1 MKKLLILIPF
11 LLFGEILSPLQKAL
25 LDKDLNKAIVSGD
38 KLKDSWINPITM
50 QYKYNQTNQPN
61 TLKKTNQFFIG
72 INQPIFKS
80 GAIFASIKYAKF
92 LKDENIE
99 KTKLQKATLIKQAY
113 EILFNIKKT
122 EIAIKKQKLLIEN
135 AKIDIKRKKEQFLS
149 GIIDS
154 SFLDNA
160 IINKNNLELALNE
173 LELQKENLI
182 NNFKNLS
189 DLDYKKVELPK
200 FELIS
205 KEKYLNNL
213 NIKIAKKDIEVKKA
227 LKYMNI
233 GNSLLSVDFIANWNY
248 IDTKYNNSSPIYQ
261 NDKDNFYN
269 IGFSITI
276 PLNINTLKT
285 IQEAKIDYL
294 KSTLKYKDEIL
305 KATNDYDTKIK
316 TIQNLDKK
324 ITIYNSTIK
333 MYNSLIETTK
343 DNIKA
348 GVNTILDLQNLEN
361 SLKIAKLNKKNIE
374 FDKQIEILNL
384 YYKVKGFDE

>member
-1 MKKLLILIPF
+1 MKKFLIFIPF
-11 LLFGEILSPLQKAL
+11 VLFAEILSPLQNSL
-25 LDKDLNKAIVSGD
+25 LDKDLNKAIVTGD
-38 KLKDSWINPITM
+38 KLKNSWINPITL
-50 QYKYNQTNQPN
+50 QYKYNQTTQTP
-61 TLKKTNQFFIG
+61 TLKKTNSFIIS

-80 GAIFASIKYAKF
+80 GAIFASVKYAKF
-92 LKDENIE
+92 LKDENIQ

-149 GIIDS
+149 GVSDS

-160 IINKNNLELALNE
+160 IINKNNLELALND
-173 LELQKENLI
+173 LELQKETLI

-189 DLDYKKVELPK
+189 NADYKSIELPK
-200 FELIS
+200 FNLIS

-233 GNSLLSVDFIANWNY
+233 GNSLVSVNFFANYNY
-248 IDTKYNNSSPIYQ
+248 FDTKYNNPTSIYQ

-269 IGFSITI
+269 IGLSVTI
-276 PLNINTLKT
+276 PFDINTPKT
-285 IQEAKIDYL
+285 IEEAKIDYL
-294 KSTLKYKDEIL
+294 KSTLNYKDEIL
-305 KATNDYDTKIK
+305 KAKNEYNTKIK

-324 ITIYNSTIK
+324 IAVYNSTIQS
-333 MYNSLIETTK
+333 YISLINTTK

-348 GVNTILDLQNLEN
+348 GINTNLDLKNLQN
-361 SLKIAKLNKKNIE
+361 SLEIAKLNVKNLEIE
-374 FDKQIEILNL
+374 KQIMLLDIV
-384 YYKVKGFDE
+384 YITKM

>member
-1 MKKLLILIPF
+1 MKKLLIFIPF
-11 LLFGEILSPLQKAL
+11 LLFAEILSPLQNSL
-25 LDKDLNKAIVSGD
+25 LDKDLNKAIVTGD
-38 KLKDSWINPITM
+38 KLKNSWINPITL
-50 QYKYNQTNQPN
+50 QYKYNQTTQTP
-61 TLKKTNQFFIG
+61 TLKKTNSFIIS

-80 GAIFASIKYAKF
+80 GAIFASVKYAKF
-92 LKDENIE
+92 LKDENIQ

-149 GIIDS
+149 GVSDS

-160 IINKNNLELALNE
+160 IINKNNLELALND
-173 LELQKENLI
+173 LLLQKETLI

-189 DLDYKKVELPK
+189 NADYKSIELPK
-200 FELIS
+200 FNLIS

-233 GNSLLSVDFIANWNY
+233 GNSLVSVNFFANYNY
-248 IDTKYNNSSPIYQ
+248 FDTKYNNPTPIYQ
-261 NDKDNFYN
+261 NDKNNFYN
-269 IGFSITI
+269 IGLSITI
-276 PLNINTLKT
+276 PLDINTPKT
-285 IQEAKIDYL
+285 IEEAKIDYL
-294 KSTLKYKDEIL
+294 KSTLNYKNEIL
-305 KATNDYDTKIK
+305 KAKNEYDTKIK

-324 ITIYNSTIK
+324 IAVYNSTIQS
-333 MYNSLIETTK
+333 YISLINTTK

-348 GVNTILDLQNLEN
+348 GINTILDLQNLDN
-361 SLKIAKLNKKNIE
+361 SLKIAKLNKKSVNI
-374 FDKQIEILNL
+374 DKQIEILNL
-384 YYKVKGFDE
+384 YYLQGFK